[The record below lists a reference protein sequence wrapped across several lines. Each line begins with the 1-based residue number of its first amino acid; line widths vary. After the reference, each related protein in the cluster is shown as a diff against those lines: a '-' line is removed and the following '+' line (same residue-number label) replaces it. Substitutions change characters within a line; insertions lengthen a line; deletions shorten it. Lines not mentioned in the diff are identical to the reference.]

1 MKNKISP
8 SSLSQN
14 MIREIDR
21 SDNQIILSY
30 CFQFVF
36 LFGNLQQRQT
46 IPFLIDSTILDN
58 QIPSEWSF
66 FFLQWRKRLTT
77 LTKHSPIIA
86 KIHGCWW
93 VIPWKTAA
101 RLWMIETYSLR
112 PISMNTFVVWMII
125 FKQPNM
131 REQ

>member
-1 MKNKISP
+1 
-8 SSLSQN
+8 

-66 FFLQWRKRLTT
+66 FFSAVEK
-77 LTKHSPIIA
+77 KAYNINKAFPNHSQDTWLLVSHTSKNSSQIMNDWNI
-86 KIHGCWW
+86 
-93 VIPWKTAA
+93 
-101 RLWMIETYSLR
+101 LFETYFHEYICGLNDN
-112 PISMNTFVVWMII
+112 I
-125 FKQPNM
+125 
-131 REQ
+131 